1 VLKQLFTPVAI
12 GPMELANRVVMP
24 AVHLNYT
31 PDGLVTD
38 QLVHFYAERAAGGVG
53 LIIVGCPVDEYAGAG
68 FMVGLSDD
76 RFIPGLQRL
85 TQAVH
90 QEGVPVAAQLYHAGR
105 YSHSTLIGRQAIAPS
120 AVASRFTH
128 ETPRQMSQADI
139 ERTVGRFAQAARRAQ
154 EAGFDAVEIGGSAGY
169 LICQFLSPLTN
180 QRQDGYGGDWQN
192 RLRFALE
199 VVGAV
204 RGAVGPGY
212 PVIFRLAGNDF
223 MEGGNTNREAR
234 LLAQA
239 LEGAGVD
246 ALNVTGGWH
255 ETRVPQLTMA
265 VPRGAFAYLAQGVK
279 QVVDIPVISSN
290 RYSDPGLADR
300 VLRQGIADLIALG
313 RPLIA
318 DPEWPRKAREGRLDE
333 IVPCIA
339 CNQGCFDHIFTG
351 QPVGCLMNP
360 RAGHEGEYKL
370 DGSTGL
376 TTGGSTGLTTGGS
389 TGLTTSLAAKA
400 RRVMV
405 VGGGPA
411 GMEAALTAAARGHQ
425 VTLYEKAERLGG
437 QLNWA
442 AVPPGREEFE
452 TAIQSLAARM
462 ARLGVEVKLGQ
473 EVTLDL
479 VRAASP
485 DVVVVAT
492 GARPAAPAIPRAE
505 SAYVV
510 QAGEVLEGEVDVGRR
525 VVILGGGAVGCELA
539 LYLAQMGT
547 LDAPTLRFLVL
558 NKAESWET
566 LEALVTHGI
575 KEVTLVEALPKV
587 GQDIGLTTRW
597 TILQDLRRHGV
608 KMLVDATA
616 REITPDGV
624 VVTVDGREEL
634 IEGDTVVL
642 ALGSSPDTALYEQL
656 KDQVGQLYLVGD
668 ARSPGKAYEAIH
680 EGFRVGMEI

>member
-1 VLKQLFTPVAI
+1 MLRKLFTPVAI
-12 GPMELANRVVMP
+12 GSMELANRIVMP

-31 PDGLVTD
+31 PDGFVTD
-38 QLVHFYAERAAGGVG
+38 QLVRFYVERAAGGVG
-53 LIIVGCPVDEYAGAG
+53 LIIVGGCRVDEYAGAA
-68 FMVGLSDD
+68 FMLGLSDD
-76 RFIPGLQRL
+76 QFIPGLQKL

-90 QEGVPVAAQLYHAGR
+90 QEGLPIAAQLYHAGR
-105 YSHSTLIGRQAIAPS
+105 YSHSALIGRQAVAPS
-120 AVASRFTH
+120 AVESRFTH
-128 ETPRQMSQADI
+128 ETPREMTPADI
-139 ERTVGRFAQAARRAQ
+139 ERTVGNFAQAARRAK

-180 QRQDGYGGDWQN
+180 RRQDAYGGDWEG
-192 RLRFALE
+192 RMRFALE

-204 RGAVGPGY
+204 RQAVGPDY
-212 PVIFRLAGNDF
+212 PVIFRVAGDDF
-223 MEGGNTNREAR
+223 MEGGNTNQEAR

-246 ALNVTGGWH
+246 AINVTGGWH

-265 VPRGAFAYLAQGVK
+265 VPRGAFSYLAQGVK

-290 RYSDPGLADR
+290 RYSDPLLADR
-300 VLRQGIADLIALG
+300 VLRQGSADLIALG

-339 CNQGCFDHIFTG
+339 CNQGCFDHIFAA

-360 RAGHEGEYKL
+360 RAGYEGEYRL

-376 TTGGSTGLTTGGS
+376 TAGP
-389 TGLTTSLAAKA
+389 AAKA
-400 RRVMV
+400 KRVMV
-405 VGGGPA
+405 IGGGPA
-411 GMEAALTAAARGHQ
+411 GMEAAITAAVRGHQ

-452 TAIQSLAARM
+452 TAIQSLATRL

-479 VRAASP
+479 VRAARP
-485 DVVVVAT
+485 DAVVVAT
-492 GARPAAPAIPRAE
+492 GARPVVPAIPGVE
-505 SAYVV
+505 SEHVV
-510 QAGEVLEGEVDVGRR
+510 HAREVLEVEVDVGRR

-539 LYLAQMGT
+539 LHLAQMGT
-547 LDAPTLRFLVL
+547 IDASTLRFLVL
-558 NKAESWET
+558 NKAESWEM
-566 LEALVTHGI
+566 LESLMIHGV

-597 TILQDLRRHGV
+597 TILQDLHRYGV
-608 KMLVDATA
+608 KMLVNATA
-616 REITPDGV
+616 KEITPDGV
-624 VVTVDGREEL
+624 VVTISEKEEL
-634 IEGDTVVL
+634 IEGDAVVL
-642 ALGSSPDTALYEQL
+642 ALGSSPDKALYEQL
-656 KDQVGQLYLVGD
+656 KDQVGELYLVGD
-668 ARSPGKAYEAIH
+668 AQSPCKAYEAIH
-680 EGFRVGMEI
+680 EGFRVGMEL

>member
-1 VLKQLFTPVAI
+1 MLKKLFTPIAI
-12 GPMELANRVVMP
+12 GSIELANRVVMP

-31 PDGLVTD
+31 PEGFVTD
-38 QLVHFYAERAAGGVG
+38 RLIHFYAERATGGVG
-53 LIIVGCPVDEYAGAG
+53 LIIVGGCPVDECAGAG
-68 FMVGLSDD
+68 FMLGLSDD

-120 AVASRFTH
+120 AVESRFTH
-128 ETPRQMSQADI
+128 ETPREMTQADI
-139 ERTVGRFAQAARRAQ
+139 ERTLGHFAQAARRAR
-154 EAGFDAVEIGGSAGY
+154 EAGFDAVEISGSAGY

-180 QRQDGYGGDWQN
+180 RRQDGYGGDWEN
-192 RLRFALE
+192 RKRFALE

-204 RGAVGPGY
+204 RGAVGPDY
-212 PVIFRLAGNDF
+212 PVIFRVAGNDF
-223 MEGGNTNREAR
+223 IEGGNTNREAR

-239 LEGAGVD
+239 LEGVGID
-246 ALNVTGGWH
+246 AINVTGGWH

-265 VPRGAFAYLAQGVK
+265 VPRGAFSYLAQGVK
-279 QVVDIPVISSN
+279 QVVDVPVISSN
-290 RYSDPGLADR
+290 RYSDPLLADR
-300 VLRQGIADLIALG
+300 ILRQGSADLIALG

-318 DPEWPRKAREGRLDE
+318 DPEWPRKAREGHLDE

-339 CNQGCFDHIFTG
+339 CNQGCFDHIFAA

-360 RAGHEGEYKL
+360 RAGHEDKYRL
-370 DGSTGL
+370 DGSTRPTVGP
-376 TTGGSTGLTTGGS
+376 
-389 TGLTTSLAAKA
+389 AAKA
-400 RRVMV
+400 KRVMV
-405 VGGGPA
+405 IGGGPA

-442 AVPPGREEFE
+442 TVPPGRQEFK

-462 ARLGVEVKLGQ
+462 AELGVEVKLDQ

-479 VRAASP
+479 MRDLVRAAKP
-485 DVVVVAT
+485 DAVVVAT
-492 GARPAAPAIPRAE
+492 GARPAVPAIPGVE
-505 SAYVV
+505 SEQVV
-510 QAGEVLEGEVDVGRR
+510 QAGEVLAGEVDVGRR
-525 VVILGGGAVGCELA
+525 VIILGGGAVGCELA
-539 LYLAQMGT
+539 LHLAQMGT
-547 LDAPTLRFLVL
+547 MDASILRFLVL

-566 LEALVTHGI
+566 LESLVTHGI
-575 KEVTLVEALPKV
+575 KEVTLVEALPKA

-597 TILQDLRRHGV
+597 TILQDLRRYGV
-608 KMLVDATA
+608 KMLVGATA

-624 VVTVDGREEL
+624 VVTVDGKEKL
-634 IEGDTVVL
+634 IEGDTVIL

-656 KDQVGQLYLVGD
+656 KDQVSELYLIGD
-668 ARSPGKAYEAIH
+668 ARSPRKAYEAIH
-680 EGFRVGMEI
+680 EGFKVGMEI

>member
-1 VLKQLFTPVAI
+1 MTLKKLFTPVAI
-12 GPMELANRVVMP
+12 GPIQLANRIVMP

-31 PDGLVTD
+31 PEGLVTD
-38 QLVHFYAERAAGGVG
+38 QLVHFYVERAAGGVG
-53 LIIVGCPVDEYAGAG
+53 LIVVGGCPVDEYAGAG
-68 FMVGLSDD
+68 FMIGLSDD

-105 YSHSTLIGRQAIAPS
+105 YSHSTLIGRQALAPS
-120 AVASRFTH
+120 AVESHFTH
-128 ETPRQMSQADI
+128 ETPHEMTQADI
-139 ERTVGRFAQAARRAQ
+139 ECTIGHFAGAARRAQ

-180 QRQDGYGGDWQN
+180 RRQDGYGGDWQN

-204 RGAVGPGY
+204 RGAVGPDY

-223 MEGGNTNREAR
+223 MEGGNTNRKAR

-246 ALNVTGGWH
+246 AVNVTGGWH

-265 VPRGAFAYLAQGVK
+265 VPRGAFSYLAQGVK

-290 RYSDPGLADR
+290 RYSDPLLADR
-300 VLRQGIADLIALG
+300 VLRQGSADLIAVG

-339 CNQGCFDHIFTG
+339 CNQGCFDHIFTA

-360 RAGHEGEYKL
+360 RAGHEGECRL

-376 TTGGSTGLTTGGS
+376 TAGP
-389 TGLTTSLAAKA
+389 AAEA
-400 RRVMV
+400 RRVLV

-425 VTLYEKAERLGG
+425 VTLYEKAGRLGG
-437 QLNWA
+437 QLNRA
-442 AVPPGREEFE
+442 AAPPGREEFE

-473 EVTLDL
+473 EVTLAL

-485 DVVVVAT
+485 DAVVVAT
-492 GARPAAPAIPRAE
+492 GTRPAVPAIPGAE
-505 SAYVV
+505 SEHVV
-510 QAGEVLEGEVDVGRR
+510 QAGKVLEGEVDVGRK
-525 VVILGGGAVGCELA
+525 VIILGGGAVGCELA
-539 LYLAQMGT
+539 LHLTQMGT

-575 KEVTLVEALPKV
+575 KEVTLVEALPRV

-597 TILQDLRRHGV
+597 TILQDLRRYGV
-608 KMLVDATA
+608 KILVDATA

-624 VVTVDGREEL
+624 VVTVDGKEEL

-656 KDQVGQLYLVGD
+656 KGQVGQLYLVGD
-668 ARSPGKAYEAIH
+668 AQSPRKAYEAIH
-680 EGFRVGMEI
+680 EGFRVGMEV